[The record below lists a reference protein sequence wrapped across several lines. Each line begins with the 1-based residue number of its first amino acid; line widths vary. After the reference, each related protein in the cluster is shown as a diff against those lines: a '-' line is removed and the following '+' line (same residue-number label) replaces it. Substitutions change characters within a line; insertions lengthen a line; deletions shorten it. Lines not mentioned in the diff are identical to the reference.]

1 MTSHPTCHAET
12 VERHIRRMSILGGGY
27 VFEVSV
33 TMTKAARVSKRF
45 DNLDRAR
52 KYRDMLLL
60 QRDRLKKRRAS

>member
-1 MTSHPTCHAET
+1 MNSHPTCHAET
-12 VERHIRRMSILGGGY
+12 VERYIRRMSMLSGGF

>member
-1 MTSHPTCHAET
+1 MNSHPTCHAET
-12 VERHIRRMSILGGGY
+12 VEKYIRRMSMLGGGY
-27 VFEVSV
+27 VFEVHV
-33 TMTKAARVSKRF
+33 VMTKAARVSKRF

>member
-1 MTSHPTCHAET
+1 MNSHPTCHAET
-12 VERHIRRMSILGGGY
+12 VERYIRRKSMLSGGF